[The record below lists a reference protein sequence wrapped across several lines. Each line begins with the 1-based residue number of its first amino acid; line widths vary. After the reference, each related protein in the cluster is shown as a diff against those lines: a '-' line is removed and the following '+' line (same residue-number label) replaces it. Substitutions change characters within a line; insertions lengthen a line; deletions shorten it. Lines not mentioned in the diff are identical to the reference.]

1 MYFDCISDDKIKVFQ
16 ALRTKILPAMA
27 PFQTSKRKVRCRT
40 EIHLGIDQLYNMR
53 YHAVTLIQEDSKEG
67 VHFS

>member
-1 MYFDCISDDKIKVFQ
+1 MYPNLIKVFQ

-27 PFQTSKRKVRCRT
+27 PFQTSKRKVRCQT
-40 EIHLGIDQLYNMR
+40 EIHLDIDQLCNMR
-53 YHAVTLIQEDSKEG
+53 YHAVTLIPEDSKEG